1 MSQECNSPFYS
12 LCKLLIKTAKQISIN
27 TTGKKR
33 VPWVRK
39 FLKFKVIGPEC
50 VKILLNKV
58 TKFYSCLFTP
68 PHPLPCKVFWASSW
82 LLFNKS
88 LLNLAAWLIWRH
100 SSSHVYRFSLTGQQ
114 CKVETNFWFWKLESC
129 LNSTFRIVPTIAVMM
144 KEPGLETKQNLF
156 IELLAPRPKRHSVVP
171 NRNDWLSNYGRCHLK
186 WVRVCVCLFFSVF
199 CLVHSA

>member
-1 MSQECNSPFYS
+1 MSQECNSLFYS

-68 PHPLPCKVFWASSW
+68 PPPPSIQSFLGFILTTFQQITFK
-82 LLFNKS
+82 LG
-88 LLNLAAWLIWRH
+88 
-100 SSSHVYRFSLTGQQ
+100 SLTDQQ

-171 NRNDWLSNYGRCHLK
+171 NRNDWLSNYVTCHLK
-186 WVRVCVCLFFSVF
+186 WVRVCVCLFFNVF
-199 CLVHSA
+199 CLVCSA